1 MSPDAAKSASQPEQ
15 PPVTTAAP
23 RSLFVSG
30 HSLTDRPMLDK
41 LAEMAAAS
49 GRPILW
55 NMQNIGGSSLER
67 RSMGTDPARPWS
79 GFADGTDRSGGS
91 VDVLAEFRRPSVG
104 DSAYDLLLVTELHSL
119 LDTVMRQG
127 TVRYLAE
134 YKRRFLEA
142 NPAGSMWFMA
152 PWLDISDKEDP
163 SDWIAYERLALP
175 VWRCTVQ
182 AAGGSAASGGE
193 SASGIG
199 FIPASLALAELVDHL
214 VSAPRQGFE
223 KMTPGDVVRA
233 LFTDSV
239 HPTELGEAFV
249 ALIVLA
255 TIDGLDAQTA
265 RMPAGVSEAQA
276 QTLKIFA
283 ADFLSRYRAAQPFEA
298 CSGGVAPSFAWAYAG
313 YANKIYRADFSWP
326 RAAIQRMRDTARFG
340 WNLRNAF
347 SD

>member
-1 MSPDAAKSASQPEQ
+1 MRPATSK
-15 PPVTTAAP
+15 
-23 RSLFVSG
+23 SLFVSG
-30 HSLTDRPMLDK
+30 HSLTDRPMLEK

-67 RSMGTDPARPWS
+67 RSMGANPARPWS
-79 GFADGTDRSGGS
+79 GFADGSDRNGGA
-91 VDVLAEFRRPSVG
+91 VDVLAEFRQPSVG
-104 DSAYDLLLVTELHSL
+104 TSAYNVLLVTELHSL

-134 YKRRFLEA
+134 YRSRFRET
-142 NPAGSMWFMA
+142 NPAGAMWFMA
-152 PWLDISDKEDP
+152 PWLDVSDKEDP
-163 SDWIAYERLALP
+163 GDWIAYERLALP
-175 VWRCTVQ
+175 VWRCAVR
-182 AAGGSAASGGE
+182 AAGGSAALSE

-199 FIPASLALAELVDHL
+199 FIPASLALAELVDYL

-223 KMTPGDVVRA
+223 NMAPGDVVRA

-255 TIDGLDAQTA
+255 TIDGLDAQRV
-265 RMPAGVSEAQA
+265 RMPAGVDEAQA
-276 QTLKIFA
+276 KTLKTFA
-283 ADFLSRYRAAQPFEA
+283 ADFLNRYRAAEPLEA
-298 CSGGVAPSFAWAYAG
+298 CSGGVSPSFAWAYAG

-326 RAAIQRMRDTARFG
+326 RAAIQRLRDTARFS

-347 SD
+347 SS